1 MQVNNVLDIIENIKN
16 IELGWADN
24 EKNIYY
30 NGDKKLKKRFSL
42 ATPEE
47 TLEKKIGTNY
57 DIVEVERSYLKNLNI
72 KFNTYFMI
80 YYEPKRV
87 YTHTF
92 IVYEENDKFYWLEGS
107 WNKEIGVHEYLS
119 LYDLITDVKN
129 LFCEY
134 NSIRKMDKDYL
145 CIYKYKKPKAH
156 IGLKEFYKHCENG
169 ENVLI

>member
-1 MQVNNVLDIIENIKN
+1 MQINNVLDVLENVKN
-16 IELGWADN
+16 IELGWVDN
-24 EKNIYY
+24 EKNCYY
-30 NGDKKLKKRFSL
+30 NNAKKLKKRFSL
-42 ATPEE
+42 ATEASK
-47 TLEKKIGTNY
+47 LGTTY
-57 DIVEVERSYLKNLNI
+57 DIVEVERSYLKDLNM

-80 YYEPKRV
+80 YYEPKRI

-107 WNKEIGVHEYLS
+107 WPKEQGIHEYIS
-119 LYDLITDVKN
+119 LYDLITEIKN
-129 LFCEY
+129 LFCKY
-134 NSIRKMDKDYL
+134 NNIKQMDKDYL